1 MFHSV
6 SNATVETLITYHR
19 QYDTN
24 NIPIT
29 TSMKLITFL
38 ARSDESG
45 QARVPCLARQGPVAP
60 MTGNIGS
67 VGTSSSQSS
76 GGALW
81 A

>member
-29 TSMKLITFL
+29 SNMTLITIL
-38 ARSDESG
+38 ARSDQSG
-45 QARVPCLARQGPVAP
+45 QAGRGGEGEGGGVGEGGRGGVVRQVVKGKP
-60 MTGNIGS
+60 S
-67 VGTSSSQSS
+67 
-76 GGALW
+76 LF
-81 A
+81 

>member
-45 QARVPCLARQGPVAP
+45 QAREEEEEEQEEEEEVDR
-60 MTGNIGS
+60 S
-67 VGTSSSQSS
+67 
-76 GGALW
+76 
-81 A
+81 